1 MLSAADLT
9 TRYRALLTR
18 VQAAE
23 ATAGRAPES
32 AQLMVVTKGVAAEQ
46 IAVIVDAGC
55 TLFGENRVQELEAK
69 RAAVA
74 ALRPTANLTWVLIG
88 PLQSNKARRAL
99 EVAERIATVGSVDL
113 LERIAALATER
124 AKPIEIAFQVNV
136 DEDPAKSGFTPEGL
150 RAALPAIAAIV
161 KGASITLAGLFT
173 VGRLTAGG
181 EAARPTFAQFR
192 TLAAQVDADA
202 QALGLHL
209 GPLRSAGM
217 SGDFE
222 VAISEGSTEV
232 RLGSALFGPRG

>member
-1 MLSAADLT
+1 MLSPADLT
-9 TRYRALLTR
+9 TRYQDLLTR
-18 VQAAE
+18 VRAAGPAE
-23 ATAGRAPES
+23 
-32 AQLMVVTKGVAAEQ
+32 LMVVTKGVAAEQ
-46 IAVIVDAGC
+46 IAIIVDAGC

-74 ALRPTANLTWVLIG
+74 ALRPTVNLTWVLIG

-99 EVAERIATVGSVDL
+99 EVADRIATVGSVDL

-124 AKPIEIAFQVNV
+124 AKPVEIALQVNV
-136 DEDPAKSGFTPEGL
+136 DEDPAKSGFTPEAL

-161 KGASITLAGLFT
+161 QAAPITLAGLFT

-202 QALGLHL
+202 KTLDLDL

-232 RLGSALFGPRG
+232 RVGSALFGPRG

>member
-9 TRYRALLTR
+9 TRYQDLLTR
-18 VQAAE
+18 VRAA
-23 ATAGRAPES
+23 GP
-32 AQLMVVTKGVAAEQ
+32 AQLMVVTKSVAAEQ

-99 EVAERIATVGSVDL
+99 EVADRIATVGSVDL

-124 AKPIEIAFQVNV
+124 AKPVEIALQVNV

-150 RAALPAIAAIV
+150 RAALPAIAAIA
-161 KGASITLAGLFT
+161 KGAPVTLAGLFT

-181 EAARPTFAQFR
+181 EAARPTFAQVR

-202 QALGLHL
+202 QALGLDL

-232 RLGSALFGPRG
+232 RVGSALFGPRG

>member
-9 TRYRALLTR
+9 TRYQDLLTR
-18 VQAAE
+18 VRAA
-23 ATAGRAPES
+23 GP

-99 EVAERIATVGSVDL
+99 EVADRIATVGSVDL

-124 AKPIEIAFQVNV
+124 AKPVEIALQVNV
-136 DEDPAKSGFTPEGL
+136 DEDPAKSGFTPEAL

-161 KGASITLAGLFT
+161 NGAPITLAGLFT
-173 VGRLTAGG
+173 VGRLTDGG
-181 EAARPTFAQFR
+181 EAARPTFVQFR
-192 TLAAQVDADA
+192 TLTAQVDADA
-202 QALGLHL
+202 KALGLDL

-232 RLGSALFGPRG
+232 RVGSALFGPRG

>member
-9 TRYRALLTR
+9 TRYQDLLTR
-18 VQAAE
+18 VRAA
-23 ATAGRAPES
+23 GP
-32 AQLMVVTKGVAAEQ
+32 AQLMVVTKSVAAEQ

-74 ALRPTANLTWVLIG
+74 ALRPTVNLTWVLIG

-99 EVAERIATVGSVDL
+99 EVADRIATVGSVDL

-124 AKPIEIAFQVNV
+124 AKPVEIALQVNV
-136 DEDPAKSGFTPEGL
+136 DEDPAKSGFTPEAL

-161 KGASITLAGLFT
+161 KDAPITLAGLFT

-202 QALGLHL
+202 QALGLDL

-232 RLGSALFGPRG
+232 RVGSALFGPRG

>member
-1 MLSAADLT
+1 MLSATELT
-9 TRYRALLTR
+9 ARYQGLLAR
-18 VQAAE
+18 VRDAGPAE
-23 ATAGRAPES
+23 
-32 AQLMVVTKGVAAEQ
+32 LMIVTKGVAAEQ

-74 ALRPTANLTWVLIG
+74 ALRPTAKLTWVLIG

-99 EVAERIATVGSVDL
+99 EVADRIATVGSVEL
-113 LERIAALATER
+113 LSRIAALATER
-124 AKPIEIAFQVNV
+124 AKPVEIALQVNV

-150 RAALPAIAAIV
+150 RAALPTIGAVV
-161 KGASITLAGLFT
+161 KGAPITLAGLFT

-192 TLAAQVDADA
+192 TLGTRLGEEAR
-202 QALGLHL
+202 ALGISL
-209 GPLRSAGM
+209 GSLRSAGM

-222 VAISEGSTEV
+222 VAISEGSNEV
-232 RLGSALFGPRG
+232 RVGSALFGPRG

>member
-1 MLSAADLT
+1 MLTAAELT
-9 TRYRALLTR
+9 TRYRELLAR
-18 VQAAE
+18 VRAA
-23 ATAGRAPES
+23 GP

-69 RAAVA
+69 RAAVT
-74 ALRPTANLTWVLIG
+74 ALRPAANLTWVLIG

-99 EVAERIATVGSVDL
+99 EVANRIATVGSVDL

-124 AKPIEIAFQVNV
+124 SKPVEIALQVNV
-136 DEDPAKSGFTPEGL
+136 DEDPAKSGFTPAGL
-150 RAALPAIAAIV
+150 RVALPTIAAIV
-161 KGASITLAGLFT
+161 KGAPITLAGLFT

-181 EAARPTFAQFR
+181 EAARPTFVQFR
-192 TLAAQVDADA
+192 TLSAQVDADA
-202 QALGLHL
+202 KALGLNL

-232 RLGSALFGPRG
+232 RVGSALFGPRG

>member
-1 MLSAADLT
+1 MLSPADLT
-9 TRYRALLTR
+9 TRYQDLLTR
-18 VQAAE
+18 VRAA
-23 ATAGRAPES
+23 GP

-46 IAVIVDAGC
+46 IAIIVDAGC

-88 PLQSNKARRAL
+88 PLQSNKARRAM
-99 EVAERIATVGSVDL
+99 EVADRIATVGSVDL

-124 AKPIEIAFQVNV
+124 SKPIEIALQVNV

-150 RAALPAIAAIV
+150 RAALPAIAAIA
-161 KGASITLAGLFT
+161 KGAPITLAGLFT
-173 VGRLTAGG
+173 VGRLTTGG

-192 TLAAQVDADA
+192 TLAAEVDADA
-202 QALGLHL
+202 KALALDL

-232 RLGSALFGPRG
+232 RVGSALFGPRG

>member
-9 TRYRALLTR
+9 TRYQDLLTR
-18 VQAAE
+18 VRAA
-23 ATAGRAPES
+23 GP
-32 AQLMVVTKGVAAEQ
+32 AQLMVVAKSVAAEQ

-74 ALRPTANLTWVLIG
+74 ALRPAANLTWVLIG

-99 EVAERIATVGSVDL
+99 EVADRIATVGSVDL

-124 AKPIEIAFQVNV
+124 AKPAEIALQVNV

-150 RAALPAIAAIV
+150 RAALPAIATIV
-161 KGASITLAGLFT
+161 QAAPITLAGLFT

-202 QALGLHL
+202 QALGLDL

-232 RLGSALFGPRG
+232 RVGSALFGPRG

>member
-1 MLSAADLT
+1 MLSAVDLT
-9 TRYRALLTR
+9 TRYQDLLTR
-18 VQAAE
+18 VRAA
-23 ATAGRAPES
+23 GP

-46 IAVIVDAGC
+46 IAVVVDAGC

-74 ALRPTANLTWVLIG
+74 ALRPAATLTWVLIG

-99 EVAERIATVGSVDL
+99 EVADRIATVGSVEL

-124 AKPIEIAFQVNV
+124 AKPVEIALQVNV

-150 RAALPAIAAIV
+150 RSALPAIAAIV
-161 KGASITLAGLFT
+161 NDAPITLAGLFT
-173 VGRLTAGG
+173 VGKLTAGG

-202 QALGLHL
+202 QTLGLGL
-209 GPLRSAGM
+209 GRLRSAGM

-232 RLGSALFGPRG
+232 RVGSALFGPRG

>member
-1 MLSAADLT
+1 MLSAVDLT
-9 TRYRALLTR
+9 TRYQDLLTR
-18 VQAAE
+18 VRAA
-23 ATAGRAPES
+23 GP

-46 IAVIVDAGC
+46 IAVVVDADC

-74 ALRPTANLTWVLIG
+74 ALRPAANLTWVLIG

-99 EVAERIATVGSVDL
+99 EVADRIATVGSVEL

-124 AKPIEIAFQVNV
+124 AKPVEIALQVNV

-150 RAALPAIAAIV
+150 RSALPAIAAIV
-161 KGASITLAGLFT
+161 NDAPITLAGLFT
-173 VGRLTAGG
+173 VGKLTAGG
-181 EAARPTFAQFR
+181 EAARPTCAQFR

-202 QALGLHL
+202 QTLGLDL
-209 GPLRSAGM
+209 GRLRSAGM

-232 RLGSALFGPRG
+232 RVGSALFGPRG

>member
-9 TRYRALLTR
+9 TRYRDLLTR
-18 VQAAE
+18 VRAA
-23 ATAGRAPES
+23 GP

-46 IAVIVDAGC
+46 IAVVIDAGC

-99 EVAERIATVGSVDL
+99 EVADRIATVGSVEL

-124 AKPIEIAFQVNV
+124 AKPIEIALQVNV
-136 DEDPAKSGFTPEGL
+136 DEDPAKSGFAPEAL
-150 RAALPAIAAIV
+150 RTALPAIAAIV
-161 KGASITLAGLFT
+161 KGAPITLAGLFT
-173 VGRLTAGG
+173 V
-181 EAARPTFAQFR
+181 AARPTFAQFR
-192 TLAAQVDADA
+192 TLATHVDADA
-202 QALGLHL
+202 KALGLDL

-217 SGDFE
+217 SGDFQ

>member
-1 MLSAADLT
+1 MLSAAELT
-9 TRYRALLTR
+9 TRYRELLAR
-18 VQAAE
+18 VRAA
-23 ATAGRAPES
+23 GP

-69 RAAVA
+69 RAAVT
-74 ALRPTANLTWVLIG
+74 ALRPAANLTWVLIG

-99 EVAERIATVGSVDL
+99 EVADRIATVGSVDL

-124 AKPIEIAFQVNV
+124 SKPVEIALQVNV
-136 DEDPAKSGFTPEGL
+136 DEDPAKSGFTPAGL
-150 RAALPAIAAIV
+150 RVALPTIAAIV
-161 KGASITLAGLFT
+161 KGAPITLAGLFT

-192 TLAAQVDADA
+192 TLSAQVDADA
-202 QALGLHL
+202 KALGLNL

-232 RLGSALFGPRG
+232 RVGSALFGPRG

>member
-1 MLSAADLT
+1 MLSAAELT
-9 TRYRALLTR
+9 TRYQDLLTR
-18 VQAAE
+18 VRAA
-23 ATAGRAPES
+23 GS
-32 AQLMVVTKGVAAEQ
+32 AQLMVVTKSVAAEQ

-74 ALRPTANLTWVLIG
+74 ALRPAANLTWVLIG

-99 EVAERIATVGSVDL
+99 EVADRIATVGSVDL

-124 AKPIEIAFQVNV
+124 AKPVEIALQVNV

-161 KGASITLAGLFT
+161 IDAPITLAGLFT

-192 TLAAQVDADA
+192 ALAAQIDADA
-202 QALGLHL
+202 QALGLDL

-232 RLGSALFGPRG
+232 RVGSALFGPRG

>member
-9 TRYRALLTR
+9 TRYQDLLTR
-18 VQAAE
+18 VRAA
-23 ATAGRAPES
+23 GP

-99 EVAERIATVGSVDL
+99 EVADRIATVGSVDL
-113 LERIAALATER
+113 LERIAALATDR
-124 AKPIEIAFQVNV
+124 AKPVEIALQVNV
-136 DEDPAKSGFTPEGL
+136 DEDPAKSGFTPEAL

-161 KGASITLAGLFT
+161 KGAPITLAGLFT

-181 EAARPTFAQFR
+181 EAARPTFVQFR
-192 TLAAQVDADA
+192 MLAAEVDADA
-202 QALGLHL
+202 KALGLDF

-217 SGDFE
+217 RGDFD
-222 VAISEGSTEV
+222 VATSEGSTEV
-232 RLGSALFGPRG
+232 RVGSALFGPRG

>member
-9 TRYRALLTR
+9 TRYQDLLTR
-18 VQAAE
+18 VRAA
-23 ATAGRAPES
+23 GP

-46 IAVIVDAGC
+46 IAVVIDAGC

-99 EVAERIATVGSVDL
+99 EVADRIATVGSVEL

-124 AKPIEIAFQVNV
+124 AKPVEIALQVNV
-136 DEDPAKSGFTPEGL
+136 DEDPAKSGFAPEAL
-150 RAALPAIAAIV
+150 RTALPAIAAIV
-161 KGASITLAGLFT
+161 KGAPITLAGLFT

-192 TLAAQVDADA
+192 TLATHVDADTK
-202 QALGLHL
+202 ALGLDL

>member
-1 MLSAADLT
+1 M
-9 TRYRALLTR
+9 
-18 VQAAE
+18 
-23 ATAGRAPES
+23 
-32 AQLMVVTKGVAAEQ
+32 
-46 IAVIVDAGC
+46 
-55 TLFGENRVQELEAK
+55 
-69 RAAVA
+69 
-74 ALRPTANLTWVLIG
+74 ANLTWVLIG

-124 AKPIEIAFQVNV
+124 AKPIEIALQVNV

-161 KGASITLAGLFT
+161 KGAPVTLAGLFT
-173 VGRLTAGG
+173 VGRLTAGE

-192 TLAAQVDADA
+192 TLAAQVDTDA
-202 QALGLHL
+202 QALGLNL

-232 RLGSALFGPRG
+232 RVGSALFGPRG

>member
-9 TRYRALLTR
+9 TRYQDLLTR
-18 VQAAE
+18 VRAA
-23 ATAGRAPES
+23 GP

-74 ALRPTANLTWVLIG
+74 ALRPSANLTWVLIG

-99 EVAERIATVGSVDL
+99 EVADRIATVGSVDL

-124 AKPIEIAFQVNV
+124 AKPVEIALQVNV
-136 DEDPAKSGFTPEGL
+136 DEDPAKSGFTPEAL

-161 KGASITLAGLFT
+161 KGAPITLAGLFT
-173 VGRLTAGG
+173 VGRLTDGG
-181 EAARPTFAQFR
+181 EAARPTFVQFR
-192 TLAAQVDADA
+192 TLAAQIDADA
-202 QALGLHL
+202 QVLGLNL

-232 RLGSALFGPRG
+232 RVGSALFGPRG

>member
-9 TRYRALLTR
+9 TRYRELLAR
-18 VQAAE
+18 VHAA
-23 ATAGRAPES
+23 GP

-46 IAVIVDAGC
+46 IAVVVDAGC

-74 ALRPTANLTWVLIG
+74 ALRPTASLTWVLIG
-88 PLQSNKARRAL
+88 PLQSNKVRRAM
-99 EVAERIATVGSVDL
+99 EVADRIATVGSVDL

-124 AKPIEIAFQVNV
+124 AKPIEIALQVNV

-161 KGASITLAGLFT
+161 KGAPITLAGLFT

-192 TLAAQVDADA
+192 TLAAQVEADA
-202 QALGLHL
+202 QALSLHL

>member
-9 TRYRALLTR
+9 TRYQDLLTR
-18 VQAAE
+18 VRAA
-23 ATAGRAPES
+23 GP

-74 ALRPTANLTWVLIG
+74 ALRPSANLTWVLIG

-99 EVAERIATVGSVDL
+99 EVADRIATVGSVDL

-124 AKPIEIAFQVNV
+124 SKPVEVALQVNV
-136 DEDPAKSGFTPEGL
+136 DEDPAKSGFTPEAL

-161 KGASITLAGLFT
+161 KGAPITLAGLFT
-173 VGRLTAGG
+173 VGRLTDGG

-192 TLAAQVDADA
+192 TLAAEVDADA
-202 QALGLHL
+202 KALGLDI

-232 RLGSALFGPRG
+232 RVGSALFGPRG

>member
-9 TRYRALLTR
+9 TRYRELLAR
-18 VQAAE
+18 VRAA
-23 ATAGRAPES
+23 GP

-55 TLFGENRVQELEAK
+55 TLFGENRVQELEVK

-99 EVAERIATVGSVDL
+99 EVADRIATVGSVDL

-124 AKPIEIAFQVNV
+124 AKPIEIALQVNV
-136 DEDPAKSGFTPEGL
+136 DEDPAKSGFTPEAL

-161 KGASITLAGLFT
+161 KEAPITLAGLFT
-173 VGRLTAGG
+173 VGRLTDGG

-192 TLAAQVDADA
+192 TLSAQVNADA
-202 QALGLHL
+202 KALGLDI

-232 RLGSALFGPRG
+232 RVGSALFGPRG

>member
-9 TRYRALLTR
+9 TRYQDLLTR
-18 VQAAE
+18 VRAA
-23 ATAGRAPES
+23 GS

-88 PLQSNKARRAL
+88 PLQSNKARRAM
-99 EVAERIATVGSVDL
+99 EVADRIATVGSVDL

-124 AKPIEIAFQVNV
+124 AKPVEVALQVNV
-136 DEDPAKSGFTPEGL
+136 DEDPAKSGFAPEAL
-150 RAALPAIAAIV
+150 RTALPAIAAIV
-161 KGASITLAGLFT
+161 KGAPITLAGLFT

-181 EAARPTFAQFR
+181 EAARPTFVQFR

-202 QALGLHL
+202 QALGLNL

-232 RLGSALFGPRG
+232 RVGSALFGPRG

>member
-9 TRYRALLTR
+9 TRYQDLLTR
-18 VQAAE
+18 VRAA
-23 ATAGRAPES
+23 GP

-46 IAVIVDAGC
+46 IAIIVDAGC
-55 TLFGENRVQELEAK
+55 TLFGEYRVQELEAK

-74 ALRPTANLTWVLIG
+74 ALRPAANLTWVLIG

-99 EVAERIATVGSVDL
+99 EVANRIATVGSVDL
-113 LERIAALATER
+113 LERIAVLATER
-124 AKPIEIAFQVNV
+124 AKPIEIALQVNV
-136 DEDPAKSGFTPEGL
+136 DEDPAKSGFTPEAL
-150 RAALPAIAAIV
+150 RAALPAIATIV
-161 KGASITLAGLFT
+161 RSAPITLAGLFT

-192 TLAAQVDADA
+192 TLAVQVDADV
-202 QALGLHL
+202 QALGLNL

-222 VAISEGSTEV
+222 VAINEGSTEV
-232 RLGSALFGPRG
+232 RVGSALFGPRG

>member
-9 TRYRALLTR
+9 TRYQDLLTR
-18 VQAAE
+18 VRAAGPAE
-23 ATAGRAPES
+23 
-32 AQLMVVTKGVAAEQ
+32 LMVVTKGVAAEQ

-74 ALRPTANLTWVLIG
+74 ALRPAANLTWVLIG

-99 EVAERIATVGSVDL
+99 EVADRIATVGSVDL
-113 LERIAALATER
+113 LERIAALAPER
-124 AKPIEIAFQVNV
+124 AKPVEIALQVNV
-136 DEDPAKSGFTPEGL
+136 DEDPAKSGFTPEAL
-150 RAALPAIAAIV
+150 RAALPAIATIV
-161 KGASITLAGLFT
+161 QAAPINLVGLFT

-192 TLAAQVDADA
+192 ALAAQIDADA
-202 QALGLHL
+202 QALGLDL

-232 RLGSALFGPRG
+232 RVGSALFGPRE

>member
-9 TRYRALLTR
+9 TRYRELLTR
-18 VQAAE
+18 VRAA
-23 ATAGRAPES
+23 GS
-32 AQLMVVTKGVAAEQ
+32 AELMVVTKGVAAEQ

-74 ALRPTANLTWVLIG
+74 ALRPAANLTWVLIG
-88 PLQSNKARRAL
+88 PLQSNKARRAM
-99 EVAERIATVGSVDL
+99 EVADRIAAVGSVDL

-124 AKPIEIAFQVNV
+124 AKPIEIALQVNV
-136 DEDPAKSGFTPEGL
+136 DEDPAKSGFTPECL

-161 KGASITLAGLFT
+161 KGAPVTLAGLFT

-192 TLAAQVDADA
+192 TLAAQIDADA
-202 QALGLHL
+202 KALGLDL

-232 RLGSALFGPRG
+232 RVGSALFGPRG

>member
-1 MLSAADLT
+1 MLSAADLA
-9 TRYRALLTR
+9 TRYQDLLTR
-18 VQAAE
+18 VRAA
-23 ATAGRAPES
+23 GP

-46 IAVIVDAGC
+46 IAAIVDAGC

-69 RAAVA
+69 RAAVT
-74 ALRPTANLTWVLIG
+74 ALRPAANLTWVLIG
-88 PLQSNKARRAL
+88 PLQSNKARRAI
-99 EVAERIATVGSVDL
+99 EVADRIATVGSVDL
-113 LERIAALATER
+113 LERLATLATER
-124 AKPIEIAFQVNV
+124 VKPIEIALQVNV
-136 DEDPAKSGFTPEGL
+136 DEDPAKSGFTPEAL
-150 RAALPAIAAIV
+150 RAALPSIAAIV
-161 KGASITLAGLFT
+161 KVAPITLAGLFT

-192 TLAAQVDADA
+192 ALAAQINADA
-202 QALGLHL
+202 QALGLNL

>member
-9 TRYRALLTR
+9 TRYQDLLTR
-18 VQAAE
+18 VRAA
-23 ATAGRAPES
+23 GP

-74 ALRPTANLTWVLIG
+74 ALRPAANLTWVLIG

-99 EVAERIATVGSVDL
+99 EVADRIATVGSVDL

-124 AKPIEIAFQVNV
+124 AKPVEIALQVNV
-136 DEDPAKSGFTPEGL
+136 DEDPAKSGFTPEAL

-161 KGASITLAGLFT
+161 KGAPITLAGLFT
-173 VGRLTAGG
+173 VGRLTDGG

-192 TLAAQVDADA
+192 MLAAEVDADA
-202 QALGLHL
+202 KALGLDL

-222 VAISEGSTEV
+222 VATSEGSTEV
-232 RLGSALFGPRG
+232 RVGSALFGPRG

>member
-9 TRYRALLTR
+9 TRYRDLLTR
-18 VQAAE
+18 VRAA
-23 ATAGRAPES
+23 GP

-46 IAVIVDAGC
+46 IAVVIDAGC

-99 EVAERIATVGSVDL
+99 EVADRIATVGSVEL

-124 AKPIEIAFQVNV
+124 AKLIEIALQVNV
-136 DEDPAKSGFTPEGL
+136 DEDPAKSGFAPEAL
-150 RAALPAIAAIV
+150 RTALPAIAAIV
-161 KGASITLAGLFT
+161 KGAPITLAGLFT

-192 TLAAQVDADA
+192 TLATHVDADA
-202 QALGLHL
+202 KALGLDL

-217 SGDFE
+217 SGDFQ

>member
-1 MLSAADLT
+1 MLSAAELT
-9 TRYRALLTR
+9 TRYRKLLER
-18 VQAAE
+18 VRAAGPAE
-23 ATAGRAPES
+23 
-32 AQLMVVTKGVAAEQ
+32 LMVVTKGVAAEQ
-46 IAVIVDAGC
+46 IAVVVDAGC

-69 RAAVA
+69 RVAVA

-99 EVAERIATVGSVDL
+99 EVADRIATIGNVDL
-113 LERIAALATER
+113 LERIAALATEQ
-124 AKPIEIAFQVNV
+124 AKPIEIALQVNV

-150 RAALPAIAAIV
+150 RAALPAISAIV
-161 KGASITLAGLFT
+161 SGAPITLAGLFT

-202 QALGLHL
+202 QALGVHL

>member
-9 TRYRALLTR
+9 ARYQDLLTR
-18 VQAAE
+18 VRAA
-23 ATAGRAPES
+23 GP

-46 IAVIVDAGC
+46 IALIVDAGC
-55 TLFGENRVQELEAK
+55 TLFGENRVQELEVK

-74 ALRPTANLTWVLIG
+74 ALRPAANLTWVLIG

-99 EVAERIATVGSVDL
+99 EVADRIATVGSVDL

-124 AKPIEIAFQVNV
+124 AKPVEIALQVNV

-150 RAALPAIAAIV
+150 RAALPAIATIV
-161 KGASITLAGLFT
+161 KDAPITLAGLFT

-202 QALGLHL
+202 QALGLDL

-232 RLGSALFGPRG
+232 RVGSALFGPRG

>member
-9 TRYRALLTR
+9 TRYQDLLARVRA
-18 VQAAE
+18 
-23 ATAGRAPES
+23 AGP

-99 EVAERIATVGSVDL
+99 EVADRIATVGSVDL

-124 AKPIEIAFQVNV
+124 AKPVEIALQVNV
-136 DEDPAKSGFTPEGL
+136 DEDPAKSGFTPEAL
-150 RAALPAIAAIV
+150 RAALPAITAIV
-161 KGASITLAGLFT
+161 KGAPITLAGLFT
-173 VGRLTAGG
+173 VGRLTDGG
-181 EAARPTFAQFR
+181 EAARPTFVQFR
-192 TLAAQVDADA
+192 TLAAQIDADA
-202 QALGLHL
+202 QVLGLNL

-232 RLGSALFGPRG
+232 RVGSALFGPRG

>member
-1 MLSAADLT
+1 MLSAAELT
-9 TRYRALLTR
+9 TRYRELLAR
-18 VQAAE
+18 VRAA
-23 ATAGRAPES
+23 GS
-32 AQLMVVTKGVAAEQ
+32 AELMVVTKGVQAEQ
-46 IAVIVDAGC
+46 IAVVVDAGC

-69 RAAVA
+69 RAAVT
-74 ALRPTANLTWVLIG
+74 ALRPAANLTWVLIG

-99 EVAERIATVGSVDL
+99 EVADRIATVGSVDL

-124 AKPIEIAFQVNV
+124 AKPIEIALQVNV

-150 RAALPAIAAIV
+150 RAALPAIAAIIS
-161 KGASITLAGLFT
+161 GAPITLAGLFT

-192 TLAAQVDADA
+192 TLATQTDADA
-202 QALGLHL
+202 KALDLDL

>member
-9 TRYRALLTR
+9 TRYQDLLTR
-18 VQAAE
+18 VRAA
-23 ATAGRAPES
+23 GP
-32 AQLMVVTKGVAAEQ
+32 AQLMVVTKSVAAEQ

-74 ALRPTANLTWVLIG
+74 ALRPAADLTWVLIG
-88 PLQSNKARRAL
+88 PLQSNKARRAM
-99 EVAERIATVGSVDL
+99 EVADRIATVGSVDL

-124 AKPIEIAFQVNV
+124 AKPVEIALQVNV

-161 KGASITLAGLFT
+161 KDAPITLAGLFT

-202 QALGLHL
+202 KTLGLDL

-232 RLGSALFGPRG
+232 RVGSALFGPRG

>member
-9 TRYRALLTR
+9 TRYQDLLTR
-18 VQAAE
+18 VRAA
-23 ATAGRAPES
+23 GP

-46 IAVIVDAGC
+46 VAVIVDAGC

-74 ALRPTANLTWVLIG
+74 ALRPSANLTWVLIG

-99 EVAERIATVGSVDL
+99 EVADRIATVGSVDL

-124 AKPIEIAFQVNV
+124 AKPVEIALQVNV
-136 DEDPAKSGFTPEGL
+136 DEDPAKSGFTPEAL

-161 KGASITLAGLFT
+161 KGAPITLAGLFT
-173 VGRLTAGG
+173 VGRLTDGG
-181 EAARPTFAQFR
+181 EAARPTFVQFR
-192 TLAAQVDADA
+192 TLAAQIDADA
-202 QALGLHL
+202 QVLGLNL

-232 RLGSALFGPRG
+232 RVGSALFGPRG

>member
-1 MLSAADLT
+1 MLSAAELT
-9 TRYRALLTR
+9 SRYRELLAR
-18 VQAAE
+18 VRAA
-23 ATAGRAPES
+23 GP

-99 EVAERIATVGSVDL
+99 EVADRIATVGSVEL
-113 LERIAALATER
+113 LERIAALVIER
-124 AKPIEIAFQVNV
+124 SKPVEIALQVNV
-136 DEDPAKSGFTPEGL
+136 DEDPAKSGFTPTGL
-150 RAALPAIAAIV
+150 GAALPAIAAIV
-161 KGASITLAGLFT
+161 HAAPINLAGLFT

-192 TLAAQVDADA
+192 TLAAQV
-202 QALGLHL
+202 
-209 GPLRSAGM
+209 
-217 SGDFE
+217 
-222 VAISEGSTEV
+222 
-232 RLGSALFGPRG
+232 

>member
-1 MLSAADLT
+1 MLSAAELT
-9 TRYRALLTR
+9 TRYRELLAR
-18 VQAAE
+18 VRAA
-23 ATAGRAPES
+23 GP

-69 RAAVA
+69 RAAVT
-74 ALRPTANLTWVLIG
+74 ALRPAANLTWVLIG

-99 EVAERIATVGSVDL
+99 EVADRIATVGSVDL

-124 AKPIEIAFQVNV
+124 SKPVEIALQVNV
-136 DEDPAKSGFTPEGL
+136 DEDPAKSGFTPAGL
-150 RAALPAIAAIV
+150 RVALPTIAAIV
-161 KGASITLAGLFT
+161 KGAPITLAGLFT

-192 TLAAQVDADA
+192 TLSAQVDADGKT
-202 QALGLHL
+202 LGLDL

-232 RLGSALFGPRG
+232 RVGSALFGPRG

>member
-1 MLSAADLT
+1 MLSAADLA
-9 TRYRALLTR
+9 TRYQDLLTR
-18 VQAAE
+18 VRAA
-23 ATAGRAPES
+23 GP

-46 IAVIVDAGC
+46 IAAIVDAGC
-55 TLFGENRVQELEAK
+55 NLFGENRVQELEAK
-69 RAAVA
+69 RAAVT
-74 ALRPTANLTWVLIG
+74 ALRPAANLTWVLIG

-99 EVAERIATVGSVDL
+99 EVADRIATVGSVEL

-124 AKPIEIAFQVNV
+124 SKPVEIALQVNV
-136 DEDPAKSGFTPEGL
+136 DEDPAKSGFTPEAL
-150 RAALPAIAAIV
+150 RAALPSIAAIV
-161 KGASITLAGLFT
+161 KVAPITLAGLFT

-192 TLAAQVDADA
+192 ALAAQINADA
-202 QALGLHL
+202 KTLGLDL

-232 RLGSALFGPRG
+232 RVGSALFGPRG

>member
-1 MLSAADLT
+1 MLSAAELT
-9 TRYRALLTR
+9 TRYRKLLER
-18 VQAAE
+18 VRAAGPAE
-23 ATAGRAPES
+23 
-32 AQLMVVTKGVAAEQ
+32 LMVVTKGVAAEQ
-46 IAVIVDAGC
+46 IAVVVDAGC

-69 RAAVA
+69 RVAVT
-74 ALRPTANLTWVLIG
+74 ALRPAANLTWVLIG

-99 EVAERIATVGSVDL
+99 EVADRIATIGNVDL

-124 AKPIEIAFQVNV
+124 AKPIEIALQVNV

-150 RAALPAIAAIV
+150 RAALPAISAIV
-161 KGASITLAGLFT
+161 SGAPITLAGLFT

-202 QALGLHL
+202 QALGVHL

>member
-9 TRYRALLTR
+9 TRYRELLTR
-18 VQAAE
+18 VHAA
-23 ATAGRAPES
+23 GS
-32 AQLMVVTKGVAAEQ
+32 AELMVVTKGVAAEQ
-46 IAVIVDAGC
+46 IAVVVDAGC

-74 ALRPTANLTWVLIG
+74 ALRPAANLTWVLIG

-99 EVAERIATVGSVDL
+99 EIADRIATVGSVDL
-113 LERIAALATER
+113 LERIASIATEN
-124 AKPIEIAFQVNV
+124 AKPTEIALQVNV

-161 KGASITLAGLFT
+161 KGAPVALAGLFT

-202 QALGLHL
+202 QALGLNL

-232 RLGSALFGPRG
+232 RVGSALFGPRG

>member
-9 TRYRALLTR
+9 TRYQDLLTR
-18 VQAAE
+18 VRAA
-23 ATAGRAPES
+23 GP
-32 AQLMVVTKGVAAEQ
+32 AQLMVVTKSVAAEQ

-74 ALRPTANLTWVLIG
+74 ALRPTVNLTWVLIG

-99 EVAERIATVGSVDL
+99 EVADRIATVGSVDL

-124 AKPIEIAFQVNV
+124 AKPVEIALQVNV
-136 DEDPAKSGFTPEGL
+136 DEDPAKSGFTPEAL

-161 KGASITLAGLFT
+161 IDAPITLAGLFT

-202 QALGLHL
+202 QALGLDL

-232 RLGSALFGPRG
+232 RVGSALFGPRG